1 MSEKQQELNANNLKR
16 VLWETLNKVKEG
28 TMDAGAADSI
38 ATQARE
44 ILRTTSIQLKVASQ
58 SKREIPAEVLN
69 FSESK

>member
-1 MSEKQQELNANNLKR
+1 MSNEKKLTANSLKD
-16 VLWETLNKVKEG
+16 VLWDTLNKVKDG

-58 SKREIPAEVLN
+58 SKREVPIDVLN